1 MTYLLG
7 ALVLGFTI
15 VVLTLELWII
25 VISAVHSITREY
37 HHRQLSSRHHPI
49 R

>member
-7 ALVLGFTI
+7 ALVLAFTI

-25 VISAVHSITREY
+25 AISAVHSISREY
-37 HHRQLSSRHHPI
+37 HQRHLASRHHPT